1 MEFCIRTE
9 SWALREPFVIARET
23 MLALPLV
30 HLTISHAGF
39 TGSAEAAGVD
49 YRGETPESMTAEI
62 HAYLDG
68 RDTPPSRTE
77 LLRDMPAGGA
87 RNAIDCAL
95 WDWEAKSTGVTASSV
110 AGFDRLRPLD
120 TAYTLSIAAPHDM
133 AASAL
138 RAPKGAL
145 LKLKLGGK
153 DGRDVDRV
161 AAVRAAA
168 PDRRLVVDV
177 NQAWNNADL
186 THAAPALAAMDVE
199 LIEQP
204 LPIGEDDWLCD
215 YNSPVPLCADE
226 SFDTLADLPRIAALY
241 RYINI
246 KLDKSGGLTEALA
259 IARAAQAQGLGL
271 FVGSML
277 GTSLGMAPA
286 FLVGQ
291 LCDYVDLDGAI
302 LLAQDREHPLL
313 YCDATIDPPAPS
325 LWG

>member
-30 HLTISHAGF
+30 HLTIIHAGF
-39 TGSAEAAGVD
+39 AGYAEAAGVD

-62 HAYLDG
+62 RSYLDG
-68 RDTPPSRTE
+68 RDTPPSRME
-77 LLRDMPAGGA
+77 LLRDLPPGGA

-95 WDWEAKSTGVTASSV
+95 WDWEAKNAGVKASRL
-110 AGFDRLRPLD
+110 AGFDALKPLD

-138 RAPKGAL
+138 LAPKGAL

-153 DGRDVDRV
+153 DGLDLDRV

-177 NQAWNNADL
+177 NQGWSRADL
-186 THAAPALAAMDVE
+186 IQAAPALAALDVE

-204 LPIGEDDWLCD
+204 LPIGEDGWLRD
-215 YNSPVPLCADE
+215 YHSRQC
-226 SFDTLADLPRIAALY
+226 R
-241 RYINI
+241 RH
-246 KLDKSGGLTEALA
+246 GGYS
-259 IARAAQAQGLGL
+259 RP
-271 FVGSML
+271 
-277 GTSLGMAPA
+277 TSSDA
-286 FLVGQ
+286 F
-291 LCDYVDLDGAI
+291 A
-302 LLAQDREHPLL
+302 
-313 YCDATIDPPAPS
+313 
-325 LWG
+325 

>member
-1 MEFCIRTE
+1 MDFCIRTE

-23 MLALPLV
+23 MLALPLA
-30 HLTISHAGF
+30 HLAISHAGF

-49 YRGETPESMTAEI
+49 YRGETPESMAAGI
-62 HAYLDG
+62 QAYLESCE
-68 RDTPPSRTE
+68 TPPSRAA

-95 WDWEAKSTGVTASSV
+95 WDWEAKSTGVPAATL
-110 AGFDRLRPLD
+110 AGFETLKPLE
-120 TAYTLSIAAPHDM
+120 TAYTLSIAPPQDM

-138 RAPKGAL
+138 RAPRGAV

-153 DGRDVDRV
+153 DGLDLDRV
-161 AAVRAAA
+161 AAVRGAA

-177 NQAWNNADL
+177 NQGWSREEL
-186 THAAPALAAMDVE
+186 TNAAPTLAALGVE

-204 LPIGEDDWLCD
+204 LPIGEDGWLAD
-215 YNSPVPLCADE
+215 YRSPVPLCADE
-226 SFDTLADLPRIAALY
+226 SFDTLEDLPRIAALY
-241 RYINI
+241 SYINI

-259 IARAAQAQGLGL
+259 IAHAAREQGLGL

-286 FLVGQ
+286 YLVGQ
-291 LCDYVDLDGAI
+291 LCDYVDLDGAL
-302 LLAQDREHPLL
+302 LLAHDRESPLT
-313 YCDATIDPPAPS
+313 YRDAVIDPPDRL